1 MSRYSHY
8 DKNDTYLANLNYAN
22 SQKERRNKEEL
33 KEIEQDRIAMEKL
46 QIELNQEKQLE
57 KERKN
62 LIRQQQYEDYSN
74 YVKQKYSQTPQNK
87 ENLNIKVGNGQR
99 FIRKPSYQQQ
109 MENLCLNPTRNT
121 NVYTHTPMPNFSEQG
136 RRYQRGYS
144 HGYNILTGE
153 AFSSELQQEKNNQ
166 NINDIRPKEQKENNY
181 VITDEKEKEELR
193 QYQEYM
199 EMKRKK
205 EQQEQEEQALYY
217 MKQQNQNKYP
227 SSQDKKKK
235 CQKKKK

>member
-8 DKNDTYLANLNYAN
+8 NKNDTYLANLNYAN

-46 QIELNQEKQLE
+46 QMELNQEKQLE

-74 YVKQKYSQTPQNK
+74 YFKQKYSQTPQNK
-87 ENLNIKVGNGQR
+87 ENVNIKVGNGQR

-121 NVYTHTPMPNFSEQG
+121 NVYAHTPIPNFSEQG

-153 AFSSELQQEKNNQ
+153 AYSSGLQQEKNNQ
-166 NINDIRPKEQKENNY
+166 IINNNNINDIKPKEQKQNNY

-205 EQQEQEEQALYY
+205 EQEEQEREALYY
-217 MKQQNQNKYP
+217 MQAFP
-227 SSQDKKKK
+227 G
-235 CQKKKK
+235 

>member
-8 DKNDTYLANLNYAN
+8 NKNDTYLANLNYAN
-22 SQKERRNKEEL
+22 AQKERRNKEEL

-46 QIELNQEKQLE
+46 QLELNQEKQLE

-74 YVKQKYSQTPQNK
+74 YVKQKYSQTPQTK
-87 ENLNIKVGNGQR
+87 ENVNIKVGTGQR

-109 MENLCLNPTRNT
+109 MENLCLNPTRNA
-121 NVYTHTPMPNFSEQG
+121 NVYAHTPIPNFSEQG
-136 RRYQRGYS
+136 RRFQRGYS

-153 AFSSELQQEKNNQ
+153 VYSSELQQGKNNQ
-166 NINDIRPKEQKENNY
+166 NINNNNNNMNDNNPKEQKQNNY

-217 MKQQNQNKYP
+217 MQQQKQNKYP
-227 SSQDKKKK
+227 L
-235 CQKKKK
+235 